1 MANDRMWL
9 VHKPSG
15 NKALVAKSFA
25 LGWHEYVGPRHMPY
39 YSIQD
44 LLEKFGRDDNTDF
57 EIQYESNRSREWGG
71 Y

>member
-15 NKALVAKSFA
+15 SMALIAKSFA
-25 LGWHEYVGPRHMPY
+25 RGWREYDGTRHEPY

-44 LLEKFGRDDNTDF
+44 LLEKFGHDDNTDF
-57 EIQYESNRSREWGG
+57 EIQYESEPNEPSR
-71 Y
+71 